1 MVFVLGLGWGFGF
14 FGIFLFILVLLVK
27 VIFLFFDGCFVLL
40 VNLGN
45 GSVVFFL
52 CEDILELSLDFIF
65 MVFLLVEFNGV
76 ILGIWDFEDLGVEG
90 KLEKEIVG
98 RVFWFFLILMVVVFV
113 DCFFGV
119 DVCVLGLFVVV
130 IDFLNLLWVVVG
142 VVFLS
147 FFWNVVVVNLF

>member
-76 ILGIWDFEDLGVEG
+76 ILGI
-90 KLEKEIVG
+90 
-98 RVFWFFLILMVVVFV
+98 
-113 DCFFGV
+113 
-119 DVCVLGLFVVV
+119 
-130 IDFLNLLWVVVG
+130 
-142 VVFLS
+142 
-147 FFWNVVVVNLF
+147 